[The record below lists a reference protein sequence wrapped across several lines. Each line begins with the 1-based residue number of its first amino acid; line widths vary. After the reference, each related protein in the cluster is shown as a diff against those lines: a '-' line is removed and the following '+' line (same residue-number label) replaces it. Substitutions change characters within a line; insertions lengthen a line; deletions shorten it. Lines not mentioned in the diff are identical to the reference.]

1 MIVDISHPT
10 GGSVNEGISPHLCSL
25 QYASVDD
32 AVKIIQKLGV
42 GTQLVKLDIKDV
54 YIHPADYHLLGI
66 NWDGKTYIDRALPFG
81 LRSAP
86 KIFSAVADTIAWVLT
101 QSGIQHHLHYLD
113 DFLFLCA
120 PHSQS
125 GAQALEIALR
135 MFNMLGIPVASH
147 KTEGPATILIFLG
160 VLIDTVKFELRL
172 PSAKLARLQEMMQQW
187 VGRRACTRKELESL
201 LGHLSHAATVITQ
214 GRTFLR
220 QLFALLSVGRA
231 GHHLIRLN
239 AGAKADLQWWRCF
252 LQHWNGLS
260 FFPSSQAS
268 VEVIPDA
275 SGSYGCGAFANLYGW
290 FQIEWPESWRVVSI
304 AAKELVPVVVAAAVW
319 GHQWE
324 RRCVCFK
331 SDNSTVVSVLQHRS
345 AHDPLLSHLLRCLAF
360 YAALFHFHFG
370 AEHIPGV

>member
-1 MIVDISHPT
+1 MRLHNLLPFLRSHPDQTFAAYIRDGFTNGFRVGFNNQLSQLHSRSSNHPSARAHKQEVDERISAELSTGRLLGPLPANLLPLVHVSPIGLVPKAHTTKWRMIVDLSHPA
-10 GGSVNEGISPHLCSL
+10 GGSVNDGISPHLCSL

-42 GTQLVKLDIKDV
+42 GTQLVKLDIKDAYRIV
-54 YIHPADYHLLGI
+54 PIHPADYHLLGI

-135 MFNMLGIPVASH
+135 LFNMLGIPVASH

-220 QLFALLSVGRA
+220 QLFALL
-231 GHHLIRLN
+231 
-239 AGAKADLQWWRCF
+239 
-252 LQHWNGLS
+252 
-260 FFPSSQAS
+260 
-268 VEVIPDA
+268 
-275 SGSYGCGAFANLYGW
+275 
-290 FQIEWPESWRVVSI
+290 
-304 AAKELVPVVVAAAVW
+304 
-319 GHQWE
+319 
-324 RRCVCFK
+324 
-331 SDNSTVVSVLQHRS
+331 
-345 AHDPLLSHLLRCLAF
+345 
-360 YAALFHFHFG
+360 
-370 AEHIPGV
+370 